1 MTTVCP
7 FLAARA
13 VTQLFEVVVSVSHR
27 RCLLLQVADVD
38 QLAETVEVSLGCAPN
53 YKYLY
58 NKETDVY
65 ENRPHQYNCTYY
77 SAIGKAFP
85 RHQDRVYLM
94 ARAIQFFTPGIP
106 MVYYVGLFAG
116 SNDFKVSLCTLSSLR
131 SSSMVIRAAWRTKY
145 DDSLSPQASP
155 WSTMSACSPAATP
168 SRQALQHPWS
178 CQDC

>member
-1 MTTVCP
+1 MSI
-7 FLAARA
+7 A
-13 VTQLFEVVVSVSHR
+13 VHENLIEAGSS
-27 RCLLLQVADVD
+27 LLLPVGSFMSLVLHHENGKYERTTSNAHATEGKKLNLRSWQVADVD

-85 RHQDRVYLM
+85 RHQDRAYLM

-116 SNDFKVSLCTLSSLR
+116 SNDFQV
-131 SSSMVIRAAWRTKY
+131 
-145 DDSLSPQASP
+145 
-155 WSTMSACSPAATP
+155 CSP
-168 SRQALQHPWS
+168 
-178 CQDC
+178 